1 MLFRSIK
8 GALQRLHSERAIE
21 IGLEG
26 SEAIAFRGDRE
37 DLSEM
42 LGNLLDNACKFA
54 EGRVALAAV
63 GDGETL
69 DIVIEDDGPGLRPEQ
84 REAALARGERLDESK
99 PGSGLGLAIVQEI
112 AEAYG
117 GSVALDAAV
126 LGGLR
131 VRLTLPQADGGPR
144 GDQTH

>member
-1 MLFRSIK
+1 M
-8 GALQRLHSERAIE
+8 HSERAIE
-21 IGLEG
+21 IALEG
-26 SEAIAFRGDRE
+26 DEAIAFRGDRE

-54 EGRVALAAV
+54 QSQVALAAV

-117 GSVALDAAV
+117 GALALDAAV

-131 VRLTLPQADGGPR
+131 VRLSLPQAGDGSPR